1 MFEHFLPKQPPRS
14 RVERA
19 RDQFSIYS
27 RPFFNFEP
35 RPELK
40 KKNLELY
47 SRTTTENVTGI
58 ESEKQNGYLCLHSS
72 VKSTL
77 RSRVQRARSLIAI
90 RFILHIHVN
99 VWKGK
104 IKIIFLDRAD
114 NSHRQ
119 SEVQRQFKWKS
130 ICHVCT
136 FLFWPVSCSHVS
148 NGTWYIFKLFPI
160 IFLISYPY
168 HRVKSNED
176 NPL

>member
-58 ESEKQNGYLCLHSS
+58 ESEKTERIPMFAQFS
-72 VKSTL
+72 K
-77 RSRVQRARSLIAI
+77 
-90 RFILHIHVN
+90 VN
-99 VWKGK
+99 FKVTSPKG
-104 IKIIFLDRAD
+104 
-114 NSHRQ
+114 
-119 SEVQRQFKWKS
+119 
-130 ICHVCT
+130 T
-136 FLFWPVSCSHVS
+136 
-148 NGTWYIFKLFPI
+148 
-160 IFLISYPY
+160 
-168 HRVKSNED
+168 
-176 NPL
+176 

>member
-58 ESEKQNGYLCLHSS
+58 DSEKQNGYLCLHSS
-72 VKSTL
+72 VKSIL
-77 RSRVQRARSLIAI
+77 RSRVQRARNPGSK
-90 RFILHIHVN
+90 FN
-99 VWKGK
+99 
-104 IKIIFLDRAD
+104 
-114 NSHRQ
+114 
-119 SEVQRQFKWKS
+119 
-130 ICHVCT
+130 CHP
-136 FLFWPVSCSHVS
+136 F
-148 NGTWYIFKLFPI
+148 Y
-160 IFLISYPY
+160 ISYPCQSLK
-168 HRVKSNED
+168 RKN
-176 NPL
+176 